1 LALKVVLSAD
11 GGTLALVFDEVDQGI
26 GGATADAVGRRL
38 AALSKTAQILCVT
51 HSPQVAAR
59 AHRHWRI
66 EKAVVDGVT
75 RTNVALLPQE
85 AREEELARMLSG
97 ADITPQARAAAKA
110 LVDALD

>member
-1 LALKVVLSAD
+1 
-11 GGTLALVFDEVDQGI
+11 
-26 GGATADAVGRRL
+26 
-38 AALSKTAQILCVT
+38 
-51 HSPQVAAR
+51 
-59 AHRHWRI
+59 
-66 EKAVVDGVT
+66 VDGIT

>member
-1 LALKVVLSAD
+1 
-11 GGTLALVFDEVDQGI
+11 VFDEVDQGI

-38 AALSKTAQILCVT
+38 AILSKTAQILCVT

-66 EKAVVDGVT
+66 EKTIVDGVT
-75 RTNVALLPQE
+75 RTNVAPLPPE

-97 ADITPQARAAAKA
+97 AEITPEARAAARA
-110 LVDALD
+110 LSAGVG

>member
-1 LALKVVLSAD
+1 VLSAD

-38 AALSKTAQILCVT
+38 SALSKTAQILCVT

-66 EKAVVDGVT
+66 EKTVVDGIT
-75 RTNVALLPQE
+75 RTSVALLPAA

-97 ADITPQARAAAKA
+97 SEITPAARAAALA
-110 LVDALD
+110 LVNATD